1 MADIRCS
8 NCGQNNP
15 DFLDVCQF
23 CQTPLTA
30 DAKIQIGE
38 GPTKKNTGELE
49 PFMPQWLKDVRQQGK
64 ASAEE
69 NSVQPVT
76 QPKVQKNE
84 APDLLAGLAS
94 QGGDDEDDV
103 PDWLANINPVI
114 KPKPSTPSSTE
125 PTNDFFAQF
134 NKSEPSPVAAKPKV
148 DELKQEEK
156 TSRKGNVA
164 PAPVEKDELSGWL
177 QGASGTPSDAFA
189 FQPGA
194 SADDSDWMSKFAS
207 SEPAAGEP
215 PQRDEKE
222 DLSWLHTLEASSRQS
237 EDSSASRQE
246 AGWDFGA
253 SSISSQTS
261 GSQEDLSWLSNLGG
275 TSEPVQPSTP
285 SASSQEDLSWLSN
298 LGGTSEPAQPSTPS
312 ASSQEDLG
320 WLSNLGGTS
329 EPAQPSTPSA
339 SSQEDLG
346 WLSNLGGASEPASQP
361 SASGDLDWLSNLGGA
376 SEPVQPSTP
385 SASSQEDLGWLSNFG
400 GTSEPAQ
407 PSTPSASSQEDLS
420 WLSNLGGTSEP
431 AQPST
436 PSASSQEDLGW
447 LSNFGGT
454 SEPAQPSTP
463 SASSQEDLG
472 WLSNLGGTSEPAQP
486 PASGDLDWLS
496 NLGRASEPAPQPSS
510 SGDSDWLAGLGEISP
525 PSTPPSAKPFGTT
538 DELSLPPNFD
548 ETKGIPQASPFMP
561 RRTAPLN
568 EDALNDNMP
577 DWLKSATEAA
587 PSLPFGVGVLDDLR
601 GTSSRT
607 RDRVTPPS
615 SDPSAPAQGRSVP
628 VEPDVF
634 PAPAES
640 RSLSNQDV
648 DSLFSM
654 DMPDWLSQPQPGASD
669 ADSRPGGLS
678 ARDESLAPVEL
689 PSWVQA
695 MRPVESALSETGA
708 SVAQDQP
715 AEKEGPLAGLVGV
728 IPFAPIGSS
737 RRPKAFSLKLQ
748 ATEEQQAEA
757 ALFDRILAGETAA
770 RAVSSA
776 VTITSQRTLR
786 IAISVAFW
794 VVIGAILFLRSQFMP
809 VSAILPT
816 DVQAVSNTVAS
827 IPDGA
832 PVLVVIDYEPSLAG
846 EMEAVSGPLLDQL
859 VLAKAPRLSFLSTSP
874 NSSALADR
882 LLASANISKP
892 IEDGGL
898 GYLAGQKY
906 FNLGYLPGGSAGI
919 LDFMSQPDSFIRMD
933 EFKISGFSGY
943 AAVVVLTDNAE
954 SGRAWVEQLHTA
966 KQANPSLAN
975 QSLILVTSAQA
986 GPLLQP
992 YVSSKQV
999 AGMIN
1004 GLADAARFEFVN
1016 NSRPGMAR
1024 SYWDAFGIGILM
1036 AVVAIFAGSVWNL
1049 VAGIRARRANSEEG

>member
-69 NSVQPVT
+69 NSIQPAT

-114 KPKPSTPSSTE
+114 KPKPSTSSSTE
-125 PTNDFFAQF
+125 PANDFFAQF

-148 DELKQEEK
+148 DEPKREE
-156 TSRKGNVA
+156 TISRMGGTASA
-164 PAPVEKDELSGWL
+164 PAEKDELSGWL
-177 QGASGTPSDAFA
+177 QGASETPADAFA

-215 PQRDEKE
+215 SQREEKE
-222 DLSWLHTLEASSRQS
+222 DLSWLHTLEASARQS
-237 EDSSASRQE
+237 EDSPASSQE
-246 AGWDFGA
+246 SGWDFGA
-253 SSISSQTS
+253 SSIPSQPS

-275 TSEPVQPSTP
+275 
-285 SASSQEDLSWLSN
+285 A
-298 LGGTSEPAQPSTPS
+298 
-312 ASSQEDLG
+312 
-320 WLSNLGGTS
+320 
-329 EPAQPSTPSA
+329 
-339 SSQEDLG
+339 
-346 WLSNLGGASEPASQP
+346 
-361 SASGDLDWLSNLGGA
+361 
-376 SEPVQPSTP
+376 
-385 SASSQEDLGWLSNFG
+385 
-400 GTSEPAQ
+400 SEPAQ

-420 WLSNLGGTSEP
+420 WLSNLGGASEP

-436 PSASSQEDLGW
+436 P
-447 LSNFGGT
+447 F
-454 SEPAQPSTP
+454 
-463 SASSQEDLG
+463 ASSQEDLG
-472 WLSNLGGTSEPAQP
+472 WLSNLGG
-486 PASGDLDWLS
+486 
-496 NLGRASEPAPQPSS
+496 ASEPAPQPSS
-510 SGDSDWLAGLGEISP
+510 SGDSDWLAGLGEISQ

-538 DELSLPPNFD
+538 DELSLPSTFD

-587 PSLPFGVGVLDDLR
+587 PSLPLGVGVLDDLR

-607 RDRVTPPS
+607 PDRVTPPS
-615 SDPSAPAQGRSVP
+615 TPKPIP

-669 ADSRPGGLS
+669 ADSQPGGLS

-708 SVAQDQP
+708 PSAENQP

-832 PVLVVIDYEPSLAG
+832 PILVVIDYEPSLAG

-892 IEDGGL
+892 IEAGGL

-906 FNLGYLPGGSAGI
+906 SNLGYLPGGSAGI
-919 LDFMSQPDSFIRMD
+919 LDFMSQPDSFIRAD
-933 EFKISGFSGY
+933 EFKVSGFSGY

-966 KQANPSLAN
+966 KQANPSLAS

>member
-8 NCGQNNP
+8 NCGKNNP

-23 CQTPLTA
+23 CQTPLTP

-64 ASAEE
+64 VSAEE

-94 QGGDDEDDV
+94 QGDDDEDDV

-114 KPKPSTPSSTE
+114 KSKPSIPSSNE
-125 PTNDFFAQF
+125 PANDFFAQF
-134 NKSEPSPVAAKPKV
+134 NKSEPPPVVAAKPKV
-148 DELKQEEK
+148 DEPKQEEK
-156 TSRKGNVA
+156 TSRVGGVA
-164 PAPVEKDELSGWL
+164 SVPVEKDELSGWL
-177 QGASGTPSDAFA
+177 QGASETPTDALA

-207 SEPAAGEP
+207 SEPAAGEA
-215 PQRDEKE
+215 PQREEKE
-222 DLSWLHTLEASSRQS
+222 DLSWLHTLEASARQS
-237 EDSSASRQE
+237 EDRPVSGQE
-246 AGWDFGA
+246 SGWDFGA
-253 SSISSQTS
+253 SSVPSQSSD
-261 GSQEDLSWLSNLGG
+261 SQEDLSWLSNL
-275 TSEPVQPSTP
+275 
-285 SASSQEDLSWLSN
+285 
-298 LGGTSEPAQPSTPS
+298 
-312 ASSQEDLG
+312 
-320 WLSNLGGTS
+320 
-329 EPAQPSTPSA
+329 
-339 SSQEDLG
+339 
-346 WLSNLGGASEPASQP
+346 
-361 SASGDLDWLSNLGGA
+361 
-376 SEPVQPSTP
+376 
-385 SASSQEDLGWLSNFG
+385 G

-436 PSASSQEDLGW
+436 PSASSQDDLGW
-447 LSNFGGT
+447 LSNLGGT

-472 WLSNLGGTSEPAQP
+472 WLSNFGGTSEPVQPSTSPASSQDDLGWLSNLGGTSEPAQP
-486 PASGDLDWLS
+486 STPSSQEDLGWLNEFAGTSEPASQPSASGDLDWLS
-496 NLGRASEPAPQPSS
+496 NLGGASEPAPQPSS
-510 SGDSDWLAGLGEISP
+510 SGDSDWLAGLGEISQ
-525 PSTPPSAKPFGTT
+525 PSMPSSAKPFGTT

-548 ETKGIPQASPFMP
+548 ETKGIPQISPFMP

-568 EDALNDNMP
+568 ENAINDNMP

-587 PSLPFGVGVLDDLR
+587 PSLPLGVGVLDDLR

-607 RDRVTPPS
+607 PEKVTPPS
-615 SDPSAPAQGRSVP
+615 TPKPVP
-628 VEPDVF
+628 VEPEVF

-669 ADSRPGGLS
+669 ADSQPGGLS
-678 ARDESLAPVEL
+678 PRESLAPVEL

-695 MRPVESALSETGA
+695 MRPVESALSETDA

-770 RAVSSA
+770 RAVSSSA
-776 VTITSQRTLR
+776 TITSQRMLR
-786 IAISVAFW
+786 IAISAAFW
-794 VVIGAILFLRSQFMP
+794 VVLGAILFLRSQFMP
-809 VSAILPT
+809 VSALLPN

-832 PVLVVIDYEPSLAG
+832 SVLVVIDYDPSLAG
-846 EMEAVSGPLLDQL
+846 EMEAVGGPLLDQL

-892 IEDGGL
+892 IDAGGL

-906 FNLGYLPGGSAGI
+906 SNLGYLPGGSAGI
-919 LDFMSQPDSFIRMD
+919 LDFMSQPDSFIRAN
-933 EFKISGFSGY
+933 EFKVSGFSGY
-943 AAVVVLTDNAE
+943 AAVIVLTDNAE

-966 KQANPSLAN
+966 KQTNPSLAN

-1036 AVVAIFAGSVWNL
+1036 AVVLIFAGSVWNL
-1049 VAGIRARRANSEEG
+1049 AAGIRARRASSEEG